1 MYRFSDCHI
10 LITGAGSG
18 IGKAIALR
26 LATEGAH
33 VSILGRRMDKL
44 EETQKEISGLG
55 GTSSTYS
62 CDIRDRDQ
70 LEDTLATSTQENGP
84 LFAVIANS
92 GIGGPNTPGESDRFE
107 ELIQTNLIGTYLTL
121 RASQKYLLEDV
132 TTHLIVISSCL
143 ARFGVPGYTGYC
155 ASKAG
160 LLGMVRAFALE
171 VASKG
176 TQINAICPGWVDTE
190 MATAGLE
197 DMATGLN
204 ISFEEAKR
212 QAMGAVP
219 LGYMGKPK
227 DVAGMVAWLI
237 SEDARGMTGQTLD
250 INGGSWM

>member
-33 VSILGRRMDKL
+33 VSILGRRIDKL
-44 EETQKEISGLG
+44 EETQREISELG
-55 GTSSTYS
+55 GISSAYS
-62 CDIRDRDQ
+62 CDIRDREQ
-70 LEDTLATSTQENGP
+70 LEDTLAILTEENGS

-92 GIGGPNTPGESDRFE
+92 GIGGPNTPGDSDRFE
-107 ELIQTNLIGTYLTL
+107 ELIQTNLIGTYFTL
-121 RASQKYLLEDV
+121 RSSQKYLLEDV

>member
-1 MYRFSDCHI
+1 MYRFADCHI
-10 LITGAGSG
+10 VVTGAGSG
-18 IGKAIALR
+18 IGKAIAMR
-26 LATEGAH
+26 LAAEGAH
-33 VSILGRRMDKL
+33 ISMLGRRIDKL
-44 EETQKEISGLG
+44 EETKEEISDISG
-55 GTSSTYS
+55 SSSFYQ

-70 LEDTLATSTQENGP
+70 VETVVDTLVEENGSI
-84 LFAVIANS
+84 FAFVANS
-92 GIGGPNTPGESDRFE
+92 GIGGPNTPDENDRFE
-107 ELIQTNLIGTYLTL
+107 ELIHTNLIGTYYTL
-121 RASQKYLLEDV
+121 RAAQKYLLEG
-132 TTHLIVISSCL
+132 TPTHLVVISSCL

-171 VASKG
+171 VASRG

-190 MATAGLE
+190 MATSGLK
-197 DMATGLN
+197 DMASGLN
-204 ISFEEAKR
+204 ISFEDAKQ

-250 INGGSWM
+250 MNGGSWM

>member
-1 MYRFSDCHI
+1 MYRFADCHI
-10 LITGAGSG
+10 LVTGAGSG

-26 LATEGAH
+26 LATEGAQ
-33 VSILGRRMDKL
+33 VSLLGRRMEKL
-44 EETQKEISGLG
+44 DETKQEISDLG
-55 GTSSTYS
+55 GNSSAYS
-62 CDIRDRDQ
+62 CDIREQEQ
-70 LEDTLATSTQENGP
+70 LENTLAILTEEHGP

-92 GIGGPNTPGESDRFE
+92 GIGGPNSPGENDRFE
-107 ELIQTNLIGTYLTL
+107 ELIQTNLIGTYFTL
-121 RASQKYLLEDV
+121 RAAQKYLLEEV
-132 TTHLIVISSCL
+132 PTHLIVISSCL

-171 VASKG
+171 VASQG

-197 DMATGLN
+197 DMAAGLN
-204 ISFEEAKR
+204 ISFEEAKE
-212 QAMGAVP
+212 QAMKAVP